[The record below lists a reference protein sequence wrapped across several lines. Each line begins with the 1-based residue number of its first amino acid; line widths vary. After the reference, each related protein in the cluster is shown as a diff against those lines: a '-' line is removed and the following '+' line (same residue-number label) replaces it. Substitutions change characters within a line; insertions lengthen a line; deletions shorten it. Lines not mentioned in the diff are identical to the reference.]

1 MFWEKD
7 IETASRQT
15 LSQLQLSRLRET
27 LTQLSHKSGFYQ
39 NKFRDLG
46 VTVDSIRSLDDVRR
60 LPFTTSADLRA
71 QYPDKLNIVE
81 KDHLLR
87 LHTSSGTTGKPKA
100 LFFSRKDIEILTNN
114 FARCLTMVGCT
125 QKDVFQN
132 MMTYGLFTGALMSH
146 YGAEKV
152 GMLAIPAGPGNS
164 ERQLMLMQDF
174 GTTVAHAT
182 PSYALYF
189 ANFIEKKGLAPA
201 KDISLRILLIGAE
214 SYTEETRRKI
224 EKTFD
229 ADVFNCYGLSE
240 MGGPG
245 VGFECTAKKG
255 IHLWEDTYLIE
266 IINPDTLEVLPP
278 GEVGELVITSIHRE
292 AMPIIRYRTGD
303 LTRIIP
309 EPCPCGRTHVRVDRL
324 KGRADDMII
333 VKGANIYPQ
342 QIERVLM
349 ETEGVGRN
357 YLIHLQG
364 LDEMIIKVEL
374 DANAFDG
381 QVSKLE
387 SMEKSITE
395 RIRAEVQ
402 VKPVVEL
409 LAPGTLPVSE
419 GKTKRVIDNRS
430 L

>member
-1 MFWEKD
+1 M
-7 IETASRQT
+7 
-15 LSQLQLSRLRET
+15 
-27 LTQLSHKSGFYQ
+27 TQLSHKSEFYQ
-39 NKFRDLG
+39 KKFRELG
-46 VTVDSIRSLDDVRR
+46 VSLDSIRSLDDVRR

-71 QYPDKLNIVE
+71 QYPDKLNIVD

-100 LFFSRKDIEILTNN
+100 LFFSRKDIETLTNN

-125 QKDVFQN
+125 PKDVFQN

-146 YGAEKV
+146 YGAERV
-152 GMLAIPAGPGNS
+152 GMLAIPAGPGNW

-189 ANFIEKKGLAPA
+189 ANFVEKKGLDPA
-201 KDISLRILLIGAE
+201 KDISLRILLVGAE

-245 VGFECTAKKG
+245 VGFECPAKKG
-255 IHLWEDTYLIE
+255 IHLWEDTYLVE
-266 IINPDTLEVLPP
+266 IIDPDTLEVLPP
-278 GEVGELVITSIHRE
+278 GEVGELVITSINRE
-292 AMPIIRYRTGD
+292 AMPILRYRTGD

-387 SMEKSITE
+387 NMQKSITE
-395 RIRAEVQ
+395 RIRSEVQ
-402 VKPVVEL
+402 VKPVIEL
-409 LAPGTLPVSE
+409 L
-419 GKTKRVIDNRS
+419 
-430 L
+430 

>member
-15 LSQLQLSRLRET
+15 LSQLQFSRLRET
-27 LTQLSHKSGFYQ
+27 VTQLAEKSEFYQ
-39 NKFRDLG
+39 NKFRELG

-71 QYPDKLNIVE
+71 QYPDKLNIVD

-100 LFFSRKDIEILTNN
+100 LFFSRKDIDTLTNN

-125 QKDVFQN
+125 PRDVFQN
-132 MMTYGLFTGALMSH
+132 MMTYGLFTGAMMSH
-146 YGAEKV
+146 YGAEKI

-189 ANFIEKKGLAPA
+189 ANFIEKKGMDPA
-201 KDISLRILLIGAE
+201 KDIALRIFLVGAE

-224 EKTFD
+224 EKTFE

-266 IINPDTLEVLPP
+266 IIDPETLEVLPP
-278 GEVGELVITSIHRE
+278 GEVGELVITSIQRE
-292 AMPIIRYRTGD
+292 AMPILRYRTGD
-303 LTRIIP
+303 LTSIIP
-309 EPCPCGRTHVRVDRL
+309 EPCPCGRTHIRVDRL

-333 VKGANIYPQ
+333 VKGANVYPQ
-342 QIERVLM
+342 QIERILM

-364 LDEMIIKVEL
+364 LDEMIVKVEL

-381 QVSKLE
+381 RISMLE
-387 SMEKSITE
+387 GMQKNITD